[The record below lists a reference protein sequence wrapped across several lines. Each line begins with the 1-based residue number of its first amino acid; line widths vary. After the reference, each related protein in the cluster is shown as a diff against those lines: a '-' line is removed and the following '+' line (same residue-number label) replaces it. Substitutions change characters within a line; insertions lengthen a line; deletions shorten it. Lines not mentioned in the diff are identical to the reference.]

1 MKRLVYIISLLSII
15 ALVGCTSEMDYL
27 FDKSPE
33 ARAAEFNAEN
43 KALLVN
49 QENGWKAYYSSKD
62 EIGGFKLVM
71 KFSED
76 GEVRIKSER
85 IKISG
90 ERIVERATPLKPAKY
105 ETVTLINIPAKDEIV
120 GYGIVTS
127 QTSKLVF
134 KSHCILNDWHSATNV
149 GEVYVRDTIRYP
161 ILGGEFQFTVKSAT
175 PEKIVLQSLTDKGD
189 DKTCMILTP
198 AKVNDWND
206 LDYARIDEV
215 KAAIAEKEDP
225 DGFFRNLIVGTSN
238 GSASDNNDKA
248 GIQLNGQIKVDAE
261 ARVLSYSYLNE
272 DKIESTFNRFAIT
285 ETGIVMLDT
294 IKLPNGK
301 ELVSFDYNKEE
312 KAFVSRDAG
321 LYSKIEYSNAPG
333 IIYFPFVDT
342 WGFKDGDKVDSAL
355 QYSTMNMFRGGS
367 VSEEFY
373 DLCSA
378 LRRAD
383 GLKTFDFYINN
394 EKNPSGCP
402 ETITLT
408 YNKVVNLQS
417 NLIHIDIP
425 VDIERVS
432 NERIIFKTKEDYK
445 KSYKSTIPNVDML
458 NPEAANDLMNLLTDE
473 KGFHIIPNVFL
484 FPETNE
490 PYQVVIF
497 ISVAHP
503 EYRFVTEYFEFE
515 KKEDK

>member
-1 MKRLVYIISLLSII
+1 MKKLVYIFSLLSIVI
-15 ALVGCTSEMDYL
+15 LAGCSDDMEYI
-27 FDKSPE
+27 FDKSPD
-33 ARAAEFNAEN
+33 ARAAEFNAQN

-49 QENGWKAYYSSKD
+49 QENGWKGYYSSIG

-71 KFSED
+71 KFSDD
-76 GEVRIKSER
+76 GKVRIKSER

-90 ERIVERATPLKPAKY
+90 ERIIERATQLKEAKY
-105 ETVTLINIPAKDEIV
+105 GTVTLINIPAKDETV

-134 KSHCILNDWHSATNV
+134 KSHCVLNDWHSAKNIN
-149 GEVYVRDTIRYP
+149 EVYVRDTVRYP

-175 PEKIVLQSLTDKGD
+175 PEKVVLQSLTDKD
-189 DKTCMILTP
+189 EKTLMILTP
-198 AKVNDWND
+198 AKLSDWNN
-206 LDYARIDEV
+206 LDYTKMTEV
-215 KAAIAEKEDP
+215 KTALVEKENP
-225 DGFFRNLIVGTSN
+225 EKFFRNLVVGTSRSSSSMN
-238 GSASDNNDKA
+238 RAEANV
-248 GIQLNGQIKVDAE
+248 QLNGQIKVDAE
-261 ARVLSYSYLNE
+261 ARVLRYSYLKD
-272 DKIESTFNRFAIT
+272 DKIENTFNRFAIT

-301 ELVSFDYNKEE
+301 QLVNFTYDKEE
-312 KAFVSRDAG
+312 KAFISEDAG
-321 LYSKIEYSNAPG
+321 LNSRIEYSNAPG
-333 IIYFPFVDT
+333 IIYFPFVDK

-373 DLCSA
+373 DLCST
-378 LRRAD
+378 LRQAD

-394 EKNPSGCP
+394 EKNPSGCS

-408 YNKVVNLQS
+408 YNKVINLQS

-425 VDIERVS
+425 VEIERVS
-432 NERIIFKTKEDYK
+432 NERIIFRTKEDYK

-458 NPEAANDLMNLLTDE
+458 EPDAAKDLMDVLTDE
-473 KGFHIIPNVFL
+473 QGFYLIPNVFL

-490 PYQVVIF
+490 PYQVAIF

-503 EYRFVTEYFEFE
+503 EYRFVTEYFEFI
-515 KKEDK
+515 KKEK